1 MAFKDEQLDRERRAA
16 NQSSASSSSTRSTS
30 GRSPHSTAE
39 SLLDQA
45 QSHLAAALDNG
56 SRQPSKKSG
65 SSTPFQLPSF
75 DDEPGQA
82 GASRDIHLLDEI
94 ELDVRLELGRTEL
107 RIEEVLQLK
116 QGAVVAL
123 DKLAG
128 DPVDIVVNGRLIAR
142 GEVLVINDNLCVRV
156 AEILAPNS

>member
-1 MAFKDEQLDRERRAA
+1 MAFKDEQLDRERQA
-16 NQSSASSSSTRSTS
+16 ASSGSRRSTP
-30 GRSPHSTAE
+30 GRQPHLSAE
-39 SLLDQA
+39 ALLDQA
-45 QSHLAAALDNG
+45 QLHLAAALDTG
-56 SRQPSKKSG
+56 SQQPVKRPG

-128 DPVDIVVNGRLIAR
+128 DPIDIVVNGRLIAR

>member
-1 MAFKDEQLDRERRAA
+1 VAFKDEQLDRAHQAA
-16 NQSSASSSSTRSTS
+16 SGGSKRSTA
-30 GRSPHSTAE
+30 GRQPPSPAE
-39 SLLDQA
+39 ALLDQA
-45 QSHLAAALDNG
+45 QSHLAAALDTG
-56 SRQPSKKSG
+56 SRQPVKKSG
-65 SSTPFQLPSF
+65 SSAPFQLPSF